1 MAKRR
6 EGEGGNVKKLPKE
19 VITFIKNV
27 EDLSYS
33 EIIREVKRRWGI
45 EPSKS
50 TLSYYRRSGV
60 SRTRSINPA
69 RLKDWEW
76 DWLVGLY
83 YADGTRY
90 RDINYHYTI
99 KFSLQL
105 NEEEIVKRLVN
116 LLNRLGNIKAWTR
129 REEGCI
135 RVLACSKQLYEFL
148 PSKDESYE
156 PKDELA
162 FLAGLIDGDGSVT
175 KRKRKD
181 GFLDV
186 KMIFSQ
192 VSHPHLAKTA
202 LRIGRK
208 YGDVSLYVKKNPY
221 NPYSNKPEYRVNFF
235 RKTIENLKKTIFPTY
250 CIKMRSSLFK

>member
-1 MAKRR
+1 MK
-6 EGEGGNVKKLPKE
+6 NLPKN

-27 EDLSYS
+27 GGLSYS
-33 EIIREVKRRWGI
+33 EIIMEVKQRWGI
-45 EPSKS
+45 KPSKS
-50 TLSYYRRSGV
+50 TLSYYKSKGV
-60 SRTRSINPA
+60 PRTRSIDPA
-69 RLKDWEW
+69 RLKDWEL
-76 DWLVGLY
+76 DWLLGLY

-90 RDINYHYTI
+90 KDANYHYTI
-99 KFSLQL
+99 KFSLQF
-105 NEEEIVKRLVN
+105 NEEEIVRRLVN
-116 LLNRLGNIKAWTR
+116 LLGRLGKVKPW
-129 REEGCI
+129 I
-135 RVLACSKQLYEFL
+135 RKDKRCMHVLVCSKQLFERL
-148 PSKDESYE
+148 PNKEKPYE
-156 PKDELA
+156 PKDALA

-192 VSHPHLAKTA
+192 ISHPHLAKTA

-250 CIKMRSSLFK
+250 CIKMRLSLFK